1 MAYIMIFRESKW
13 KRITLSA
20 AGIFAFIII
29 FEIIPVYN
37 ELLSNVFEYFEIKSN
52 YESSLINKVS
62 APELEIRNNNI
73 KREINSILGGDQS
86 NHNLSGII
94 LKLNDIANEVNIQ
107 ISSINPQQ
115 LKQKDKLL
123 SQEIEIIF
131 KSRFENIYNFV
142 SKIEK
147 LNQVILFK
155 EISILPVNKFKQDLE
170 FKSVIEVYF
179 NL

>member
-1 MAYIMIFRESKW
+1 MIFKESKW

-20 AGIFAFIII
+20 IVLFAFITM

-37 ELLSNVFEYFEIKSN
+37 ELFANVFDYFEIRSK
-52 YESSLINKVS
+52 YESSLINKVP
-62 APELEIRNNNI
+62 APELEIRNNSI
-73 KREINSILGGDQS
+73 KREINSILGGNQS

-115 LKQKDKLL
+115 LKQQDKLW
-123 SQEIEIIF
+123 SQEIEVIF
-131 KSRFENIYNFV
+131 QSKFENIYNFV

-155 EISILPVNKFKQDLE
+155 EISIIPIKKFKHRLV